1 MMDRLDRRLFVKS
14 VRNLRN
20 AVMTHINRKVGREF
34 IPGPRTALSI
44 ETSSICNLDCC
55 FCAYPKKQSP
65 RVVMSDEFFSNC
77 VSQALELGY
86 NDFDLTPCT
95 GDVFMDRHLF
105 DKLDFLES
113 DARVKCYSFFTNFTI
128 PKTSHIEALHRF
140 KKMGSQ
146 AVSIY
151 GHDLA
156 TFKAITKSTDT
167 VYRRLVRN
175 LETLLREQEKHGLK
189 IFFIFHTGAESLR
202 GRSSEIITL
211 LERFKQAG
219 SAINIQKG
227 LYNNWGGYVTND
239 DVKHLPIRIIPPNV
253 VHKNGACVR
262 LFTAVQIMAT
272 GIVNGCACRD
282 TDATLRLGD
291 LHQTPLKDIVSARNP
306 DYMALIEEQ
315 QRGAFRPVCQSCDFY
330 TSIYYNS
337 DSYAGTRLQTLEE
350 FKASLP

>member
-1 MMDRLDRRLFVKS
+1 MLNRLDRRLLVKS

-20 AVMTHINRKVGREF
+20 ALMTHINRRAGREF
-34 IPGPRTALSI
+34 IPGHRRALSI

-65 RVVMSDEFFSNC
+65 RVVMSDELFRSC

-86 NDFDLTPCT
+86 NEFDLTPCT

-105 DKLDFLES
+105 DKLKFLDGDE
-113 DARVKCYSFFTNFTI
+113 RVKGYAFFSNFTI
-128 PKTSHIEALHRF
+128 PKASHIEAIHQFR
-140 KKMGSQ
+140 KMGGL
-146 AVSIY
+146 AISIY

-156 TFKAITKSTDT
+156 SFKAITGSTEV

-175 LETLLREQEKHGLK
+175 LELLLRMKEKHDLQV
-189 IFFIFHTGAESLR
+189 FFIFHTGAESLR
-202 GRSSEIITL
+202 GKSSELIAIL
-211 LERFKQAG
+211 DRFKAAG
-219 SAINIQKG
+219 STVSIQKG

-239 DVKHLPIRIIPPNV
+239 DVKHLPIKIVGPDT

-262 LFTAVQIMAT
+262 LLTAVQIMAT

-282 TDATLRLGD
+282 ADATLRLGD

-306 DYMALIEEQ
+306 AYMALIDEQ
-315 QRGAFRPVCQSCDFY
+315 QNGMFRPVCRSCDFY
-330 TSIYYNS
+330 TSIYYKS
-337 DSYAGTRLQTLEE
+337 RSYAGAQLQTLEE